1 MKKTSLYDKHVAL
14 GAKIVEFAGYQMPVS
29 YAGIQL
35 EHQAVRE
42 NVGVFDVSHMGEF
55 FVEGP
60 NAQKLLSRVCSNDT
74 AKLEI
79 GAAQY
84 NYFPNHNGGIVDDLI
99 VYKIEAEKFMLVVNA
114 ANIDKDW
121 QHLTQENES
130 IGATLIN
137 LSEAYS
143 LLAVQGPN
151 AVKILQQFTPIELE
165 QIPFYQFKIGEFAGV
180 KEVIISATGYTG
192 AGGFELYCKNDDVSQ
207 LWDAIIGAGI
217 PPIGL
222 AARDT
227 LRLEMGYCLY
237 GNDINDTT
245 NPLEAGLGWVTKFN
259 HDFINSSKLLA
270 YKESG
275 LQKKLVGFKLLEK
288 GVPRHDYPVVDSAG
302 STIGMVTS
310 GTSSPTLGYGIGLA
324 YVPVSLS
331 TPGSEIHIQIRQKS
345 IKAEVVKLPFVGKA

>member
-1 MKKTSLYDKHVAL
+1 MKKTALYDKHVAL

-29 YAGIQL
+29 YAGIQI
-35 EHQAVRE
+35 EHQSVRE
-42 NVGVFDVSHMGEF
+42 ASGVFDVSHMGEF

-60 NAQKLLSRVCSNDT
+60 NAQQLLSRVCSNDT
-74 AKLEI
+74 SKLQV

-99 VYKIEAEKFMLVVNA
+99 VYKIADEKFMLVVNA

-121 QHLTQENES
+121 QHLTQENKP
-130 IGATLIN
+130 IGAELVDA
-137 LSEAYS
+137 SEEYS
-143 LLAVQGPN
+143 LLAVQGPQ
-151 AVKILQQFTPIELE
+151 AIKILQPLTSTSLE
-165 QIPFYQFKIGEFAGV
+165 QIPFYQFRIGEFAGV

-192 AGGFELYCKNDDVSQ
+192 AGGFELYCKNEDVAQ
-207 LWDAIIGAGI
+207 LWDAVINAGI

-259 HDFINSSKLLA
+259 HDFIYSRELAA
-270 YKESG
+270 YKEAG
-275 LQKKLVGFKLLEK
+275 LQQKLVGFKLLEK
-288 GVPRHDYPVVDSAG
+288 GVPRHDYLVVDATG
-302 STIGMVTS
+302 STIGIVTS

-324 YVPVSLS
+324 YVPLDVS
-331 TPGSEIHIQIRQKS
+331 TPGSEIFIQIRNKS
-345 IKAEVVKLPFVGKA
+345 IKAEVVKLPFIGKA